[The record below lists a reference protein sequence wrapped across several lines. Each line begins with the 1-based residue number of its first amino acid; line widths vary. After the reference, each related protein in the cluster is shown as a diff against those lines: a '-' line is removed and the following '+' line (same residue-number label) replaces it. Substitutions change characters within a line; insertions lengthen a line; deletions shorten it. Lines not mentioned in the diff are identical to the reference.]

1 MQITIY
7 DIATYGIVSLFI
19 CLMFMKWYLRKYG
32 NDKVQDILDHTMWL
46 ELAFVYR
53 DFTKTHFGKAH
64 YIYHCIIV
72 VISTIIILFTIG
84 VYDQLKNTEY
94 PMNIFIFAASATA
107 IAIIFG
113 LIYKT
118 SKKEYYKE

>member
-7 DIATYGIVSLFI
+7 DIATYCIVSLFI

-32 NDKVQDILDHTMWL
+32 NDKVQDILDQSMWL

-53 DFTKTHFGKAH
+53 DFTRIHFGKAH

-72 VISTIIILFTIG
+72 IISTLVALFTIG
-84 VYDQLKNTEY
+84 IYDHFQKTGY
-94 PMNIFIFAASATA
+94 PMNIALFAISSIA
-107 IAIIFG
+107 IATIFG

-118 SKKEYYKE
+118 SKKEYYRE